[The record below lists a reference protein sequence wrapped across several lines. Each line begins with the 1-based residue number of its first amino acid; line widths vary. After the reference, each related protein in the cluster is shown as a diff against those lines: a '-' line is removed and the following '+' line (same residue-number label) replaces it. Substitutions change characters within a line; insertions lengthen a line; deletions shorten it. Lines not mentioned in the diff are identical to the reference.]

1 MNESI
6 IKAKNK
12 QCTSIV
18 FSYGEKNYIKIDE
31 DGIKIK
37 AAKITIDKD

>member
-1 MNESI
+1 MSESI

-18 FSYGEKNYIKIDE
+18 FSYGEESYIKIDE

-37 AAKITIDKD
+37 ADKVTINKD